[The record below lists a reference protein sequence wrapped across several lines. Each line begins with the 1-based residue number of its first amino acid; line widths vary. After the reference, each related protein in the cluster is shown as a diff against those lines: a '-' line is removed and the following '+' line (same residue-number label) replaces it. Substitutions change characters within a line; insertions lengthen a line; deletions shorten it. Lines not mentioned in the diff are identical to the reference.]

1 MTQVRSISI
10 GVWLTRGSR
19 HESAER
25 SGIAHFVEHM
35 LFKGTG
41 TRSAEDIA
49 QAIDSI
55 GGQLDAFTA
64 KEYASYYIKV
74 LDEHLPLAL
83 DILSDIVLNPA
94 FTPDDIEREKK
105 VVVEEIKMVED
116 TPDDLVHEI
125 FTQGFWEDHPL
136 GRPILGTRETVE
148 SFTPELLREYFRNAY
163 TPSNLIVS
171 AVGNLEHAQRPRSG
185 RGEVRRAQGRPVTWS
200 ASRRPPSFPRSRFA
214 TRSSSRATCVSGS
227 SSYPQDH
234 EDRYSS
240 YVLNTLLGGSMSSR
254 LFQNVREKRGLAYA
268 VFSGLTA
275 YRDAGSFTIYAG
287 CSNDAVGEVI
297 DLVVEELK
305 TVKQTPVP
313 AAELQRAKD
322 HLKGSLMLSLENTA
336 SRMSHLAR
344 QEIYFD
350 RQFGLDETLQGVE
363 RVTADDV
370 QRVAKTCSAAGS
382 LSATVLGNVNGFA
395 APAGATR
402 SRIRVL
408 FPAQATE
415 STEKRARAQR
425 HRPSGSCSGCFSLS
439 SVSPVTESFRDPT
452 LHAPGDG
459 AHLERPATL
468 RDLAARRDGRG

>member
-1 MTQVRSISI
+1 MLDNGLRILTERMTQVRSVSI

-19 HESAER
+19 HEDAES

-35 LFKGTG
+35 LFKGTA

-94 FTPDDIEREKK
+94 FSPDDVEREKK

-116 TPDDLVHEI
+116 TPDDLVHEL
-125 FTQGFWEDHPL
+125 FTQGFWQDHPL
-136 GRPILGTRETVE
+136 GRPILGTRESVE
-148 SFTPELLREYFRNAY
+148 SFTSDSLRRYFKDAY
-163 TPSNLIVS
+163 TPQNLIVA
-171 AVGNLEHAQRPRSG
+171 AVGNLEHQRLRDLVAEKFGSISTVGAPF
-185 RGEVRRAQGRPVTWS
+185 GEL
-200 ASRRPPSFPRSRFA
+200 PPQVIPNVLIRNKDLEQSHVCLGA
-214 TRSSSRATCVSGS
+214 
-227 SSYPQDH
+227 SSYPQNH
-234 EDRYSS
+234 DRRYAS

-268 VFSGLTA
+268 VFSGLSA

-287 CSNDAVGEVI
+287 CANEAVGEVI
-297 DLVVEELK
+297 DLVVEELR
-305 TVKQTPVP
+305 TIKQAPVP
-313 AAELQRAKD
+313 DAELQRAKD

-350 RQFGLDETLQGVE
+350 RQFGLDETLQGIE
-363 RVTADDV
+363 KVTPGDI
-370 QRVAKTCSAAGS
+370 QGVASELFNNGALA
-382 LSATVLGNVNGFA
+382 ATVLGNVNGLQVPRERLA
-395 APAGATR
+395 
-402 SRIRVL
+402 
-408 FPAQATE
+408 
-415 STEKRARAQR
+415 
-425 HRPSGSCSGCFSLS
+425 
-439 SVSPVTESFRDPT
+439 
-452 LHAPGDG
+452 
-459 AHLERPATL
+459 LE
-468 RDLAARRDGRG
+468 

>member
-1 MTQVRSISI
+1 MPNTPIVRDVLDNGLRMLTERMTQVRSVSI

-19 HESAER
+19 HESDAR

-35 LFKGTG
+35 LFKGTA

-83 DILSDIVLNPA
+83 DVLSDIVLNPA
-94 FTPDDIEREKK
+94 FSPEDIEREKK
-105 VVVEEIKMVED
+105 VVIEEIKMVED

-148 SFTPELLREYFRNAY
+148 SFTSAVLGEHFRDAY
-163 TPSNLIVS
+163 APRNMIVS
-171 AVGNLEHAQRPRSG
+171 AVGNLDHERLRDLVAQKFGHLARGGDDAQEAPPRVVPKILIRNKDLEQSHVCLG
-185 RGEVRRAQGRPVTWS
+185 A
-200 ASRRPPSFPRSRFA
+200 
-214 TRSSSRATCVSGS
+214 

-234 EDRYSS
+234 VDRYAS

-268 VFSGLTA
+268 VFSGLSA

-287 CSNDAVGEVI
+287 CANEAVGEVV
-297 DLVVEELK
+297 DLVVEELRGI
-305 TVKQTPVP
+305 KQAPIP
-313 AAELQRAKD
+313 DAELQRGKD

-350 RQFGLDETLQGVE
+350 RQFGLDETLQGIE
-363 RVTADDV
+363 RVTSADI
-370 QRVAKTCSAAGS
+370 QRVAADLFREDA
-382 LSATVLGNVNGFA
+382 LSATVLGNVNGLQI
-395 APAGATR
+395 PR
-402 SRIRVL
+402 
-408 FPAQATE
+408 
-415 STEKRARAQR
+415 
-425 HRPSGSCSGCFSLS
+425 
-439 SVSPVTESFRDPT
+439 
-452 LHAPGDG
+452 
-459 AHLERPATL
+459 ERL
-468 RDLAARRDGRG
+468 DLQ